1 MRFVLV
7 LLLAIPACDE
17 TPQGSARDSARLV
30 ASAPRAKPD
39 SAPASDSGLVH
50 IQGPT
55 LVAFYPQVTQAQIDS
70 SEDLA
75 TVLDDFSYHLSTA
88 MDSLRLLGIT
98 VDDRPTGRLQLLDGG
113 RRRQFLPAK
122 DSADVGY
129 VFLAPGRADRVYY
142 GVMTNADLV
151 AAAHAYLGKRP

>member
-7 LLLAIPACDE
+7 LLIAIPACGE
-17 TPQGSARDSARLV
+17 QPQGAARDSARVV
-30 ASAPRAKPD
+30 APAARARSD
-39 SAPASDSGLVH
+39 SAPANDSGLVH

-88 MDSLRLLGIT
+88 MDSLRALGIT
-98 VDDRPTGRLQLLDGG
+98 VEDRPTGRLQLLDGG

-129 VFLAPGRADRVYY
+129 VFLAPGQAEKVYY

-151 AAAHAYLGKRP
+151 EAAHAYLKRRP